1 MHVMHNCA
9 AMMGLHSSMTT
20 EDPAFVVGCVSDS
33 DDACSSMQG
42 TLPHSRSGTPTID
55 SPHAHQLRHCWERSM
70 CELCQGQSRCRS
82 APMWCDACQCSM
94 CDDCASSCGCRS
106 ELHSGGDWSDVGPE
120 TPSSGPQTTVEAP
133 PVSGELF
140 QGFAA
145 MCWDASQCSTC
156 QGYGC
161 RCDLH
166 HGGDSSNVGS
176 EQMTEEALPVL
187 SKIMDHKPH
196 PAFSIRPVK
205 AKKKGRGR
213 GGARQNRVGAGRQ
226 PNGY

>member
-1 MHVMHNCA
+1 MRVMHNA
-9 AMMGLHSSMTT
+9 AAVVDVHSSMTT
-20 EDPAFVVGCVSDS
+20 EDAAVVCEETRCAAGCVSDR
-33 DDACSSMQG
+33 DDASSSMQD
-42 TLPHSRSGTPTID
+42 TLPHSRSSTPTSD

-106 ELHSGGDWSDVGPE
+106 ELHSGGDWSDVGPRA
-120 TPSSGPQTTVEAP
+120 PSSGPQHT
-133 PVSGELF
+133 
-140 QGFAA
+140 
-145 MCWDASQCSTC
+145 
-156 QGYGC
+156 
-161 RCDLH
+161 
-166 HGGDSSNVGS
+166 
-176 EQMTEEALPVL
+176 TEEALPVL

-213 GGARQNRVGAGRQ
+213 GGGR
-226 PNGY
+226 

>member
-1 MHVMHNCA
+1 MHVVHNDA
-9 AMMGLHSSMTT
+9 AVMDLCSSKTT
-20 EDPAFVVGCVSDS
+20 ADTAFAVGCVSDS

-82 APMWCDACQCSM
+82 APMWCEACQCIM

-106 ELHSGGDWSDVGPE
+106 ELHGGGDCSDGGP
-120 TPSSGPQTTVEAP
+120 SNGPQHT
-133 PVSGELF
+133 
-140 QGFAA
+140 
-145 MCWDASQCSTC
+145 
-156 QGYGC
+156 
-161 RCDLH
+161 
-166 HGGDSSNVGS
+166 
-176 EQMTEEALPVL
+176 TEEALPVL

-205 AKKKGRGR
+205 AKRKSRGR
-213 GGARQNRVGAGRQ
+213 GGGRQTALVRAGR
-226 PNGY
+226 